1 MSTAPAFS
9 KDSDATSGLRQTL
22 KNLDKS
28 VSGVGR
34 TKAAPNSTPSDRKAP
49 VAPRTR
55 ADAGTSTSRKKPIR
69 TTAETGASNG
79 LSVGVGVG
87 KDGVRVKLGAESG
100 HRNRAADG
108 IWVNVELRR
117 YHDRHAG
124 RPAADVDATVGRTEA
139 EASAGLG
146 HQHAGRHA
154 RQAPEASRE
163 ASANV
168 DLGVGDRDRSTNASA
183 QVKASGS
190 HRQRTTGKPRHFV
203 AIDAKVG
210 DSKESVPERHPVDGS
225 TDAIGR
231 LATDAVGGIGHDLG
245 DREDQGRPAGAV
257 PKLIMEVTGSRSN
270 AEPRGVVPDLL
281 DTGRARPHT
290 PVQDHGVGRIAI
302 GVSDSGGDPSRAVG
316 DLVDGLASRT
326 GDTVGHASDQLDHTG
341 RAVREHGPT
350 RDIVGS
356 VTGAEHQPGLVPVLV
371 DGRTGG
377 GAGHVVADAVGT
389 VPTAARKIADG
400 VSDDVDPAELPLPAG
415 FADGVIAGITG
426 QSGLVTGT
434 VDCAAGSADDL
445 IIGLPERVRGAT
457 GVVPESR
464 GDVAAVGTTV
474 GDLVGRHGIIDDTTD
489 RAGRPDSGG
498 VDLPVLPATD
508 DLLGSVPD
516 LVDARPDTV
525 GTLTEPAIDLIDRV
539 LNADGLPDFVGTA
552 TMPVTVGLG
561 AVSPALEADVL
572 VAVIVGC
579 PGTPGTPSE
588 TRPSLPD
595 LTGTFDDVTGD
606 LPGAPDLLGVIDDVT
621 GTHPSVPDLGD
632 VTGNLPSVTDL
643 TGNVPGAPDLGDSTG
658 NLPNLPDLTGVI
670 NDATGTLPGVPDLGD
685 VTGNLPNL
693 PDLTG
698 VIDDA
703 TGTLPGVPDLGDVTG
718 NLPGV
723 PDLAGGIN
731 DAAGALPGVLD
742 LGDVSGNLP
751 SVPDPDGVIDGVTG
765 NLPDVPDLAEVTSS
779 LPSLPDL
786 TGVID
791 DATGT
796 LPGVPDLGDVT
807 GNQPGVPDLAGV
819 IEDASDNVSD
829 TPDLAGVVDDV
840 TGDLPGPTD
849 LGNVTGNQPGFTDL
863 TDVITDETGN
873 LPGPTD
879 LGNVTGNQPGLPDL
893 GNAVDGAT
901 GDLPTVPEVAQP
913 ITDVTSS
920 LPPIPDVNDAVGDL
934 TEEAPLQ
941 GVSDVVLGAVD
952 DLTGT
957 SDDTGSSSDDPGP
970 DNNGNT
976 GSDTNGSDN
985 GTGDGTSTDSP
996 GTEEASDSETGSTT
1010 DPGSTA
1016 TTNDGSSS
1024 DQGTPADQSGRDDS
1038 GMITST
1044 GAFGTN
1050 GDQRGTDHGPIFTA
1064 AFGSEGFG
1072 TGAQPALNGAP
1083 SLTGGT
1089 TGAQGLTY
1097 QNSPMYGQPSGGL
1110 PQQPTNGPL
1119 AATGS
1124 PAGLALSA
1132 AFGFL
1137 LLTSGGVLLLA
1148 RRA

>member
-1 MSTAPAFS
+1 MNKWAIRTLGGAACTLGVLAFGAGVSYADEPHHGSNHEERSVSTAPAFS

-685 VTGNLPNL
+685 VTGN
-693 PDLTG
+693 
-698 VIDDA
+698 
-703 TGTLPGVPDLGDVTG
+703 
-718 NLPGV
+718 
-723 PDLAGGIN
+723 
-731 DAAGALPGVLD
+731 
-742 LGDVSGNLP
+742 
-751 SVPDPDGVIDGVTG
+751 
-765 NLPDVPDLAEVTSS
+765 
-779 LPSLPDL
+779 
-786 TGVID
+786 
-791 DATGT
+791 
-796 LPGVPDLGDVT
+796 
-807 GNQPGVPDLAGV
+807 QPGVPDLAGV